1 MVVFSRRR
9 LVSRDASVIREV
21 CELVVSGGGRQ
32 LPGLAQ
38 CRFHIWSRN
47 HGNLYVLILKT
58 DQTSAWRKVTERP
71 TSVTRRDSITT
82 GFLFKRNKKETE
94 QQARAFRVMSVGL
107 DYWCPRTR
115 ETMESLERQLICPIC
130 LEIFTK
136 PVVILPCQHNLCR
149 KCANDIFQVP
159 PIRKIKLS

>member
-1 MVVFSRRR
+1 M
-9 LVSRDASVIREV
+9 IREV

-47 HGNLYVLILKT
+47 HGNLYVPMLKT
-58 DQTSAWRKVTERP
+58 DRTSAWRKVTERP

-82 GFLFKRNKKETE
+82 GFLLKGNKKETE
-94 QQARAFRVMSVGL
+94 QHTPECVRQARAFRVMSVGL

-115 ETMESLERQLICPIC
+115 DTMESLERQLICPIC

-159 PIRKIKLS
+159 PNRLN